1 MLDPVGVESAESLG
15 QLTDRKPETEQPVTD
30 HKFAVGETV
39 IVKVKTFAG
48 VDAQGGA
55 TYVHREGT
63 VTRCM
68 DHPTRYEVT
77 LPDGSKMDLREAELA
92 ALGED

>member
-1 MLDPVGVESAESLG
+1 
-15 QLTDRKPETEQPVTD
+15 VTNY
-30 HKFAVGETV
+30 KFAVGDTV
-39 IVKVKTFAG
+39 IVKVKTFAR
-48 VDAQGGA
+48 VDARGGA

-77 LPDGSKMDLREAELA
+77 LPDGSKMDLREGQLA
-92 ALGED
+92 ALSED